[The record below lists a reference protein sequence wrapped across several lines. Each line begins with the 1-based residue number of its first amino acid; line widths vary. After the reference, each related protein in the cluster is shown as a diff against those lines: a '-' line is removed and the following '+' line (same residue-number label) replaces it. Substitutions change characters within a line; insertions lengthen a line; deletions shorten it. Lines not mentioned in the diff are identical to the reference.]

1 MKLTIINP
9 QGIIFDLE
17 IDDWTPISR
26 QKDLSEVGIACLD
39 EKEKQTI
46 KNTLL
51 MYSIN
56 VDSTENGLLILDKP
70 VEFNYNPKKDKLT
83 LKYN

>member
-1 MKLTIINP
+1 MKLTVISP
-9 QGIIFDLE
+9 QGLIFDLE

-26 QKDLSEVGIACLD
+26 QKDLSEVGISCID
-39 EKEKQTI
+39 ETERQTI

-51 MYSIN
+51 FYSIN
-56 VDSTENGLLILDKP
+56 VDTTENGLLILDKP
-70 VEFNYNPKKDKLT
+70 VEFKYNPKKEKLT